1 MIRARNEHIERRALA
16 IIGML
21 SKLRIPDV
29 VKEDITARA
38 YEDLQQELA
47 LALLEEGIDPL
58 KEYDNTSRLLHI
70 LDRAVYRTARSLG
83 WRKLRGGKWVYGD
96 TPLFLEEDQE

>member
-1 MIRARNEHIERRALA
+1 MRRAIA
-16 IIGML
+16 ILGML

-29 VKEDITARA
+29 VKEDITSRA

-58 KEYDNTSRLLHI
+58 KEYENTSKLLRI
-70 LDRAVYRTARSLG
+70 LDRAVYRTARMLG
-83 WRKLRGGKWVYGD
+83 WRKLRGGKWIYGD
-96 TPLFLEEDQE
+96 APLFLDEDQD